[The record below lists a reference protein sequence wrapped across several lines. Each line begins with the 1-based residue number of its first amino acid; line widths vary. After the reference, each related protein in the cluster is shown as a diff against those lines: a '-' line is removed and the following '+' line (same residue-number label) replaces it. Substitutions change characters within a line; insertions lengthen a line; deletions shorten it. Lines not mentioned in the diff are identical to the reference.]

1 MNILVTGC
9 AGFIGGHTAQRL
21 TVLGHEVHG
30 YDLLTYASRSEK
42 LDCIKTFEIN
52 DICNNAA
59 LIKCIKKNKIELI
72 INFAAET
79 HVDNSIKSTTPFI
92 NSNILGVASILDA
105 VNLTGTDFIHISTD
119 EVYGPAHG
127 KIIFN
132 EYSSLNPMNPYAASK
147 AAADL
152 MIQAYKNTHG
162 TRARIIR
169 PCNNFGPRQHSE
181 KFIPTILRSI
191 KADCKI
197 PIYGNGLQTR
207 EWMFVKDTA
216 KIISEIVNNKIEFD
230 ILNITTSNEMTNID
244 VTRKILEMLNS
255 DFNSSVLFVNDRP
268 GHDTRYSISSKKMN
282 NLIDIS
288 FTDFNLA
295 IEETVKSFL
304 GKEND

>member
-9 AGFIGGHTAQRL
+9 AGFIGGHTAQQL
-21 TVLGHEVHG
+21 SLLGHEVHG

-42 LDCIKTFEIN
+42 IDYIQTFEIN
-52 DICNNAA
+52 DICNNDA
-59 LIKCIKKNKIELI
+59 LVKCIEKNKIELI

-79 HVDNSIKSTTPFI
+79 HVDNSIKSAVPFI
-92 NSNILGVASILDA
+92 NSNILGVTSILDA
-105 VNLTGTDFIHISTD
+105 VKLTSTNFIHISTD
-119 EVYGPAHG
+119 EVYGPAHDG
-127 KIIFN
+127 IVFN
-132 EYSSLNPMNPYAASK
+132 ENSRLNPMNPYAASK

-162 TRARIIR
+162 ISARIIR

-191 KADCKI
+191 IANCKI

-216 KIISEIVNNKIEFD
+216 RIISEIVNNRIEFD

-244 VTRKILEMLNS
+244 ITKKILERLDR
-255 DFNSSVLFVNDRP
+255 DFNSSVSFVNDRP
-268 GHDTRYSISSKKMN
+268 GHDTRYSISSEKMN
-282 NLIDIS
+282 NLINIG

-295 IEETVKSFL
+295 LEETINSFL